1 MSPDMSHSTPA
12 ADESAASHSGVSELI
27 PAF

>member
-1 MSPDMSHSTPA
+1 MSPDMSHSIPT

-27 PAF
+27 AAF